1 MADTLTSVSVSE
13 SQLLMEAGDLPLT
26 PVEGVVRALV
36 VGGFLAL
43 LGFEAYMI
51 WRVLIV
57 L

>member
-13 SQLLMEAGDLPLT
+13 GQLLMEAGDLPLT